1 MSFQAQ
7 LLYLIS
13 WVSRRPTSLVSISTD
28 FRRDLDMDDTDVE
41 LMVFQLENYFHKELT
56 PDQVQG
62 IRTVQDVGKLLGR

>member
-1 MSFQAQ
+1 
-7 LLYLIS
+7 
-13 WVSRRPTSLVSISTD
+13 
-28 FRRDLDMDDTDVE
+28 MDDTDVE